1 MNMMNQNKFSI
12 WLRMIAILL
21 TILFLVQVLP
31 MSVWASDYTESVRRK
46 DYFNEALSDYLK
58 QRVETEG
65 AVRILEYD
73 QINTEEG
80 SNASDTYAINAAS
93 EFGQNNANEVDATVE
108 STTAEDVSLETITIE
123 KEDGENVSYVFSEP
137 ISYIDEDGKLVYK
150 DTGIYFT

>member
-1 MNMMNQNKFSI
+1 MKIMNQNKFSI

-46 DYFNEALSDYLK
+46 NYFNEALSDYLK

-80 SNASDTYAINAAS
+80 VMHRIPM
-93 EFGQNNANEVDATVE
+93 Q
-108 STTAEDVSLETITIE
+108 
-123 KEDGENVSYVFSEP
+123 
-137 ISYIDEDGKLVYK
+137 
-150 DTGIYFT
+150 